1 MNAGNGLVVRIDVF
15 SVYTGIIYLST
26 IKKRSKSQ
34 LLTKEDMF
42 LYNLASVTQDM
53 TNDFS
58 KSWLRTTY
66 TGRRGD
72 ALRVQADM
80 HKKEL

>member
-1 MNAGNGLVVRIDVF
+1 MNAGNGLVVRIDMF

-58 KSWLRTTY
+58 KS
-66 TGRRGD
+66 
-72 ALRVQADM
+72 
-80 HKKEL
+80 